1 MPVSAT
7 KIFTIFFTE
16 PHVIQTRHHDTSSG
30 ESSSIPSSYDR
41 DRNLRNIKSRLQQD
55 QAPMKTFEEMRRD
68 ATEQPNTHR
77 TRRNAVVVV
86 DQHDQEL
93 EIKSGSNYV

>member
-1 MPVSAT
+1 M
-7 KIFTIFFTE
+7 
-16 PHVIQTRHHDTSSG
+16 IQTRHHDTSSG

>member
-1 MPVSAT
+1 
-7 KIFTIFFTE
+7 
-16 PHVIQTRHHDTSSG
+16 
-30 ESSSIPSSYDR
+30 
-41 DRNLRNIKSRLQQD
+41 
-55 QAPMKTFEEMRRD
+55 MKTFEEMRRD

-93 EIKSGSNYV
+93 EIKSCSNYVKI